1 MVPAAPELLTVHALA
16 VHAATDVNVP
26 SVWHVAVP
34 PPEYPVRHV
43 TVMLW
48 PVTPAMLFGV
58 ALFELATC
66 VAVHALA
73 LQVTALNAPFEPQ
86 VVQALPV

>member
-1 MVPAAPELLTVHALA
+1 MAEHDFPLQVTALNAPLLPHVVHALP
-16 VHAATDVNVP
+16 VKPVLQETHVLLPVVPEIDPAA
-26 SVWHVAVP
+26 
-34 PPEYPVRHV
+34 
-43 TVMLW
+43 
-48 PVTPAMLFGV
+48 

-73 LQVTALNAPFEPQ
+73 PQVTALNAPFEPQ